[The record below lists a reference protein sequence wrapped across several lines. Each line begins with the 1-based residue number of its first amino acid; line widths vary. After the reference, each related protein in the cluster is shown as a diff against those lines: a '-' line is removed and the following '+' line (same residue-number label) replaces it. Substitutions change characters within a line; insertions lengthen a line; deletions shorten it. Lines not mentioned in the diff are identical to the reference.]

1 MITAKDVMI
10 PWVVTTTRQTP
21 VYKAIDL
28 MLEHKISGL
37 PVVDDDRVLVGF
49 ISERDILQVYNTK
62 IQLRDMT
69 VKDLMATPA
78 ISFDKDDTL
87 DDIWACLLRNNFRRV
102 PVTSS
107 GRIVGIV
114 SGPDINRNMLQKIKR
129 TRLVEVN

>member
-28 MLEHKISGL
+28 MLENKVSGL

-62 IQLRDMT
+62 IQLGDMT

-107 GRIVGIV
+107 GKIVGIV
-114 SGPDINRNMLQKIKR
+114 SRLDINRNMLQKIKR

>member
-28 MLEHKISGL
+28 MLENKVSGL

-62 IQLRDMT
+62 IQLGDMT

-107 GRIVGIV
+107 GKIVGIV
-114 SGPDINRNMLQKIKR
+114 SRLDINRNMLQKIKR
-129 TRLVEVN
+129 ARLVEVN

>member
-28 MLEHKISGL
+28 MLENKVSGL
-37 PVVDDDRVLVGF
+37 PVVDDDRILVGF

-62 IQLRDMT
+62 IQLGDMT

-107 GRIVGIV
+107 GKIVGIV
-114 SGPDINRNMLQKIKR
+114 SRLDINRNMLQKIKR
-129 TRLVEVN
+129 ARLVEVN

>member
-28 MLEHKISGL
+28 MLENKVSGL

-62 IQLRDMT
+62 IQLGDMT

-114 SGPDINRNMLQKIKR
+114 SRLDINRNMLQKIKR

>member
-1 MITAKDVMI
+1 MVTAKDVMI

-28 MLEHKISGL
+28 MLENKVSGL

-62 IQLRDMT
+62 IQLGDMT

-87 DDIWACLLRNNFRRV
+87 DDIWACLLRNNFRRI

-107 GRIVGIV
+107 GKIVGIV
-114 SGPDINRNMLQKIKR
+114 SRLDINRNMLQKIKH

>member
-28 MLEHKISGL
+28 MLENKVSGL

-49 ISERDILQVYNTK
+49 IGERDILQVYNTK

-87 DDIWACLLRNNFRRV
+87 DDIWACLLRNNFRQV

-114 SGPDINRNMLQKIKR
+114 SRLDINRNMLQKIKR